1 MSACLV
7 CLQETKSASG
17 YHPRCA
23 QELFG
28 ANQPPTIDIDL
39 AHLHM
44 AAQAMVGHTT
54 LSGIQKKLS
63 VRLSDD
69 RRTLTIETSTEAA
82 AASNSGQYI
91 LKPQAGTYPALPEN
105 EHVTTLLAKLSGIR
119 VASSGLV
126 PLKDDSLAYLARR
139 FDRLPTG
146 RKVRQEDFCQLA
158 QLPPR
163 DKYRSSAERC
173 AKLVKTY
180 ATETLIQLQE
190 LYRLFVFIWWSG
202 NGDMHLKN
210 FSLLTGEDG
219 ITRLTPAYDQLC
231 TELVLPDNGLAFPL
245 HGKTKNFTPGD
256 WRALAEAC
264 DLPLTRAMAIL
275 TAQAAVLPKA
285 QNLIDAS
292 YLPDEQKQDYHAW
305 IEARSQE
312 LAGA

>member
-1 MSACLV
+1 MKACLV
-7 CLQETKSASG
+7 CLEATKSASA

-23 QELFG
+23 RRLFG
-28 ANQPPTIDIDL
+28 AAKPPAIDIDL

-69 RRTLTIETSTEAA
+69 RRTLTVEATG
-82 AASNSGQYI
+82 GQYL
-91 LKPQAGTYPALPEN
+91 LKPQTGTYPALPEN
-105 EHVTTLLAKLSGIR
+105 EHVTTLLAKLSGVP
-119 VASSGLV
+119 VANSGLV
-126 PLKDDSLAYLARR
+126 PLKDGSLAYIARR
-139 FDRLPTG
+139 FDRLPNG

-158 QLPPR
+158 VLPPR

-173 AKLVKTY
+173 AKIVKEY

-210 FSLLTGEDG
+210 FSLLTGSDG
-219 ITRLTPAYDQLC
+219 ITRLTPAYDLLC

-245 HGKTKNFTPGD
+245 NGKAKRLARTD
-256 WRALAEAC
+256 WRSFAEAC
-264 DLPLTRAMAIL
+264 GLPLARAKAIL
-275 TAQAAVLPKA
+275 AAQAATLPQA
-285 QNLIDAS
+285 LRLIEAS
-292 YLPDEQKQDYHAW
+292 YLPDEQKQAYAAW
-305 IEARSQE
+305 IEARSRD
-312 LAGA
+312 LAGD